1 MNPKISVIVPVYNTE
16 KYLRECVDSILAQ
29 TFTDFELLLIDDGST
44 DNSGIICDDYA
55 AKDSRVRVFHKSN
68 GGVSSARNLGLDN
81 AQGEWIVFVDSD
93 DILPIESLSIRFEV
107 VSKDNTDLAIFRATF
122 FGNINFS
129 VGPSTNKSY
138 SDLVLFRTDLP
149 NYYSY
154 IGTLWDK
161 IYRKNTVSLL
171 RFDETMSLAEDHMFN
186 VSYIRLC
193 HCFKL
198 ETTNVYQYR
207 IYDDV
212 TLSRNFTL
220 QMLLDIDKSSIK
232 SFELACNDAGRDIVL
247 RCYVNGINRVLVK
260 YLYSK
265 TLSDKVKVTG
275 IMRWY
280 SNSLLK
286 QLPLNKYNN
295 TWKQY
300 CLRVFLKGSMMRLFQ
315 IMLMLKHKVFKSNI
329 NI

>member
-29 TFTDFELLLIDDGST
+29 TFTDFELLLIDDGSS
-44 DNSGIICDDYA
+44 DNSGIICDDYVA
-55 AKDSRVRVFHKSN
+55 GDSRVRVFHKPN

-81 AQGEWIVFVDSD
+81 ARGEWIVFVDSD
-93 DILPIESLSIRFEV
+93 DILPEESLSIRFEAA
-107 VSKDNTDLAIFRATF
+107 SKDNTDLAIFRANY

-129 VGPSTNKSY
+129 VGPSNDKTY
-138 SDLVLFRTDLP
+138 SDLFQFRTDLP
-149 NYYSY
+149 DYYPY

-161 IYRKNTVSLL
+161 IYRKNTISLL

-198 ETTNVYQYR
+198 KKTNVYQYR
-207 IYDDV
+207 IYDEM

-220 QMLLDIDKSSIK
+220 QMLLDLDKCSIK
-232 SFELACNDAGRDIVL
+232 SFELACNDAGRDVVL
-247 RCYVNGINRVLVK
+247 QCYIDGINRALVK
-260 YLYSK
+260 YLYNK
-265 TLSDKVKVTG
+265 TFPDKVKVAS

-280 SNSLLK
+280 NNSLLK

-315 IMLMLKHKVFKSNI
+315 IMLMLKHKMSVS
-329 NI
+329 